1 MIEMGVI
8 RGSAH
13 HVNHAIMSKR
23 LLGSAR
29 HMLTLGSTLSVVLL
43 EGLGM
48 VSLAAAAEPERRE
61 WTVDGV
67 AREALVYMPPQALSN
82 AVPVVFVFH
91 GHGGNMRHMA
101 RTFPCHTLW
110 PEALVVYMQGL
121 PTPGRLTDP
130 EGKKNGWQNVPGD
143 QGDRDLK
150 FFDAV
155 METLRT
161 TARIDGKRVYATGHS
176 NGGGFTY
183 CLWASRAYAFDAFA
197 PCAAVTTQLAKLTP
211 KPVLHVAGEKD
222 PLVKFVWQE
231 KTLEVLRRT
240 NRCGAGQPWGT
251 NATLFASS
259 VGAPVI
265 ALIHPGGHEL
275 PPEALPSIVRFF
287 KERTSPS
294 AARK

>member
-1 MIEMGVI
+1 MRTLIPTLSAALAA
-8 RGSAH
+8 GSAL
-13 HVNHAIMSKR
+13 A
-23 LLGSAR
+23 
-29 HMLTLGSTLSVVLL
+29 LS
-43 EGLGM
+43 
-48 VSLAAAAEPERRE
+48 AAEPERRE

-67 AREALVYMPPQALSN
+67 TREALVYVPAQALSN

-91 GHGGNMRHMA
+91 GHGGTMRHMA
-101 RTFPCHTLW
+101 RNFPCHTLW

-130 EGKKNGWQNVPGD
+130 EGKKAGWQYAPGA

-161 TARIDGKRVYATGHS
+161 TCRIDGKRVYATGHS

-183 CLWASRAYAFDAFA
+183 LLWTARAYCFDAFA
-197 PCAAVTTQLAKLTP
+197 PCAAVTTQLANLTP

-222 PLVKFVWQE
+222 NLVKFAWQQ
-231 KTLEVLRRT
+231 KMLAAVRQV
-240 NRCGAGQPWGT
+240 NHCGSGAGQPWGT
-251 NATLFASS
+251 NATLYASS
-259 VGAPVI
+259 AGAPVV

-287 KERTSPS
+287 KEHVNPG
-294 AARK
+294 AVKKE

>member
-1 MIEMGVI
+1 
-8 RGSAH
+8 
-13 HVNHAIMSKR
+13 
-23 LLGSAR
+23 
-29 HMLTLGSTLSVVLL
+29 MLANSPAVSGALAV
-43 EGLGM
+43 GLG
-48 VSLAAAAEPERRE
+48 LALSTMAAEPERRE

-67 AREALVYMPPQALSN
+67 TREALVYAPPQAHSN

-130 EGKKNGWQNVPGD
+130 EGKKAGWQSAAGS

-161 TARIDGKRVYATGHS
+161 TCKIDGKRVYATGHS

-183 CLWASRAYAFDAFA
+183 LLWATRAYCFDAFA
-197 PCAAVTTQLAKLTP
+197 PCAAVTLQLSQLTP

-222 PLVKFVWQE
+222 PLVKFVWQQR
-231 KTLEVLRRT
+231 TLEMLRKI
-240 NRCGAGQPWGT
+240 NRCGSSGQPWGT
-251 NATLFASS
+251 NATLYASS

-275 PPEALPSIVRFF
+275 PPEALPSVVRFF
-287 KERTSPS
+287 KERASPP
-294 AARK
+294 AYP

>member
-1 MIEMGVI
+1 MLT
-8 RGSAH
+8 
-13 HVNHAIMSKR
+13 AIPAVSSVL
-23 LLGSAR
+23 LLGSA
-29 HMLTLGSTLSVVLL
+29 LALSAV
-43 EGLGM
+43 
-48 VSLAAAAEPERRE
+48 AAEPGRRE

-67 AREALVYMPPQALSN
+67 TREALVCIPPQALSN

-101 RTFPCHTLW
+101 RNFPCHTLW
-110 PEALVVYMQGL
+110 PEALVVYLQGL

-130 EGKKNGWQNVPGD
+130 EGKKAGWQSAPGS

-161 TARIDGKRVYATGHS
+161 TCKIDGKRVYATGHS

-183 CLWASRAYAFDAFA
+183 LLWATRSYCFDAFA
-197 PCAAVTTQLAKLTP
+197 PCAAVTPQLSQLTS

-222 PLVKFVWQE
+222 PLVKFVWQQ
-231 KTLEVLRRT
+231 KTLEMLRQI
-240 NRCGAGQPWGT
+240 NHCGAGQPWGT
-251 NATLFASS
+251 NATLYASS
-259 VGAPVI
+259 AGTPVI

-275 PPEALPSIVRFF
+275 PPEALPSVVRFF
-287 KERTSPS
+287 KERSNPR
-294 AARK
+294 AAAKKE